1 MIRYLDNAATT
12 PLLPCARAAM
22 EAAPHANPSSTHK
35 EGLRARKALEE
46 SRRSIAQNIHCCP
59 SEVYFTSGSTEA
71 CNWAIHSMTRTGYS
85 RAVSSLQIS
94 PYEHAAV
101 YENAW
106 RFQVY
111 DKNND
116 LAHTLADSVTGE
128 IFPVAQLAQ
137 ERRAEVPNALVFSD
151 ATAAVGHIPVDFAAL
166 GIDYMA
172 FGAHKFGGP
181 KGVGCL
187 IARKNAP
194 LPPLLLGGGQEGG
207 RRSGTVPVELVCG
220 MAAALE
226 AHTKNREAEQK
237 HVTALRDQIIETVL
251 ASVSGSRLNGPWTK
265 GSCADRLP
273 GNVNLSFDGVN
284 AEALV
289 MALSE
294 EGICVSAGSACSA
307 GKHSSDTAARRV
319 PEGVRITL
327 GYQNNAYDVQALCE
341 AVSRLVRQFRGR

>member
-22 EAAPHANPSSTHK
+22 EAAPHANPSSAHK
-35 EGLRARKALEE
+35 EGLRAREALEE
-46 SRRSIAQNIHCCP
+46 VRRSIARNIHCKP
-59 SEVYFTSGSTEA
+59 REVYFTSGSTEA
-71 CNWAIHSMTRTGYS
+71 CNWAIHSMARTTGD
-85 RAVSSLQIS
+85 RAVSSVQIS

-106 RFQVY
+106 RFLVY
-111 DKNND
+111 DKSND
-116 LAHTLADSVTGE
+116 LVHTLADSVTGE

-137 ERRAEVPNALVFSD
+137 ERRAEAPNALVFSD
-151 ATAAVGHIPVDFAAL
+151 ATAAVGHIAVDFSAL

-226 AHTKNREAEQK
+226 AHTKNMDAEQK
-237 HVTALRDQIIETVL
+237 HVSALRDRIIETVL

-307 GKHSSDTAARRV
+307 GKHNSDTSAWRV

-327 GYQNNAYDVQALCE
+327 GYQNSAYDVQALCE
-341 AVSRLVRQFRGR
+341 AVPRLVRYFRGR